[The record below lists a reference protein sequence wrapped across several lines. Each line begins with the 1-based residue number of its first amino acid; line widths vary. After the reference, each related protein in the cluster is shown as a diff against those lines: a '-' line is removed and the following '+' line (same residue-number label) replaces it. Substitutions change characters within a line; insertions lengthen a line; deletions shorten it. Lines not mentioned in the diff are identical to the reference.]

1 MLAVDEAVEAL
12 IQKSVVRCDSL
23 SVSLESSQNLV
34 SVEDV
39 RASYNVPPADNS
51 AMDGYAFSS
60 KMRLLQNLVYP
71 YLKEL
76 LRGPR
81 PHL

>member
-34 SVEDV
+34 SAEDV
-39 RASYNVPPADNS
+39 RASCNVLQLIIVRW
-51 AMDGYAFSS
+51 MDMLFPS

-71 YLKEL
+71 
-76 LRGPR
+76 
-81 PHL
+81 